1 MSFPP
6 LGGNTFQFRPKGRSI
21 WLLFLLGGRG
31 WLSVHPLLW
40 TLASKERCPARR
52 VSWQGRSRQTTGRT
66 EGRPEDLLSANELCE
81 AYNAERERRNGG
93 ASNQRG
99 GTCCRRAV
107 SPLWISASKD
117 MVQARSKSEMGKK
130 SFLSANPPRPG
141 GLPSLYSTYLPLT
154 KISFWGSLYIY
165 YVYIYIYIL
174 RKRYSF
180 SIYI

>member
-31 WLSVHPLLW
+31 WLSVHP
-40 TLASKERCPARR
+40 
-52 VSWQGRSRQTTGRT
+52 
-66 EGRPEDLLSANELCE
+66 
-81 AYNAERERRNGG
+81 
-93 ASNQRG
+93 
-99 GTCCRRAV
+99 
-107 SPLWISASKD
+107 PLWISASKD

-130 SFLSANPPRPG
+130 SFLSANPPRPLR
-141 GLPSLYSTYLPLT
+141 LPSLYSTYLPLT

-180 SIYI
+180 SIYIMYIYIYIYIKKEVLFLYIYIITYIYIYIQ

>member
-93 ASNQRG
+93 ASNRARRRKPTSPSLDTGQQG
-99 GTCCRRAV
+99 HGT
-107 SPLWISASKD
+107 SKIKKCF
-117 MVQARSKSEMGKK
+117 MKK
-130 SFLSANPPRPG
+130 SSPYAVGPAPLG
-141 GLPSLYSTYLPLT
+141 GSVT
-154 KISFWGSLYIY
+154 
-165 YVYIYIYIL
+165 V
-174 RKRYSF
+174 
-180 SIYI
+180 